1 MPRGR
6 EAREPGRLGEVSTV
20 ETHKLIAFILA
31 VVALIDVTVVPAV
44 LNRRLQGSPQ
54 YLIVMLALFS
64 GAVVMAGLAAAF
76 WFRWIPI

>member
-1 MPRGR
+1 M
-6 EAREPGRLGEVSTV
+6 